1 MQVQAYAAKAAKE
14 ALQPFAFDLGELGP
28 EEVDVQVTHCGICH
42 TDVAVVDNEWGWSV
56 YPVVPGH
63 EIVGTVAAV
72 GSNVSRLKV
81 EQRVGVGALCGSC
94 MQCEWCEGGKQHVC
108 AQVAGTV
115 MGAHP
120 RILYS
125 ISTALTVSA
134 A

>member
-14 ALQPFAFDLGELGP
+14 ALQPFAFDLGELGS
-28 EEVDVQVTHCGICH
+28 EQVDVQVTYCGICH

-81 EQRVGVGALCGSC
+81 GQRVGVGALCGSC
-94 MQCEWCEGGKQHVC
+94 MQ
-108 AQVAGTV
+108 
-115 MGAHP
+115 
-120 RILYS
+120 
-125 ISTALTVSA
+125 
-134 A
+134 